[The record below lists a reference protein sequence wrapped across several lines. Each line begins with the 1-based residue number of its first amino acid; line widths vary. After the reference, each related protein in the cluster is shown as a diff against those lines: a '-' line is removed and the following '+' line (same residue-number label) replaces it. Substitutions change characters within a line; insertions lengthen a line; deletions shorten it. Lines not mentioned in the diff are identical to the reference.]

1 MVQCNVGLSPKSN
14 ICRAFTRIN
23 RFSFPL
29 RNFIANFTS
38 LKFIDDIPKIWKR
51 AYLLLIFWYAI
62 NLAVGTFL
70 EWKLETPYTYIF
82 WIALY
87 QFYALCTMIVVIFFY
102 CNLLFKYNIYIQV
115 AGHAFGVMMYFLIMG
130 SYSYY
135 WEDYVEGYVYFEHWR
150 DYLIKL
156 LKWEG
161 VHIHDQYIITIAV
174 YYVIRYFEGQ
184 QRQEYEKSELNI
196 KNREMQIS
204 LLKSQINPHFLFNTL
219 NSINT
224 LIGSSKEQ
232 ARRVITQLSDIF
244 RYALD
249 SHGDQMVRL
258 IHELDFI
265 DNYIRIQQVR
275 FGERLKFVKQVDF
288 SCLSVHIPPMI
299 LQPLVENSVKYGIAP
314 KDDGGTI
321 VLTIKRFNNM
331 IFFEVKDDGLGSN
344 AKKVM
349 DGSSSGVGLKNTD
362 QRLKSIFGAGSGLRI
377 RSNEWG
383 YSASFF
389 IPFQDEL
396 QKEPETEEGQTLNK
410 AV

>member
-1 MVQCNVGLSPKSN
+1 M
-14 ICRAFTRIN
+14 
-23 RFSFPL
+23 
-29 RNFIANFTS
+29 NFIEN
-38 LKFIDDIPKIWKR
+38 IPRIWKR
-51 AYLLLIFWYAI
+51 AYLLLCFWYAI
-62 NLAVGTFL
+62 NYSVGTFL
-70 EWKLETPYTYIF
+70 EWKLENPNTYIF
-82 WIALY
+82 WNALY
-87 QFYALCTMIVVIFFY
+87 LFEALCLLIIAIFYY
-102 CNLLFKYNIYIQV
+102 CNFLFRYSIYFQV
-115 AGHAFGVMMYFLIMG
+115 AGHAVGVTMYFLIMG
-130 SYSYY
+130 TLSYY
-135 WEDYVEGYVYFEHWR
+135 LEDYVEGFDQFFNWKDHLVQ
-150 DYLIKL
+150 L

-161 VHIHDQYIITIAV
+161 LHFHDQYIITVGV
-174 YYVIRYFEGQ
+174 YYVIRYFEGLQ
-184 QRQEYEKSELNI
+184 NKEQEKAELNI

-219 NSINT
+219 NSINM

-258 IHELDFI
+258 IQELDFI

-275 FGERLKFVKQVDF
+275 FGDRLKFVKQVDF
-288 SCLSVHIPPMI
+288 SCLNVHIPPMI

-314 KDDGGTI
+314 KEDGGTI
-321 VLTIKRFNNM
+321 VLTVKRFNSM

-349 DGSSSGVGLKNTD
+349 DGSSSGVGLSNTD
-362 QRLKSIFGAGSGLRI
+362 ERLKSIFGAGSGLRI

-383 YSASFF
+383 YSVSFF
-389 IPFQDEL
+389 IPFEDQGSAAKSASEEL
-396 QKEPETEEGQTLNK
+396 KSKQ

>member
-1 MVQCNVGLSPKSN
+1 MK
-14 ICRAFTRIN
+14 I
-23 RFSFPL
+23 
-29 RNFIANFTS
+29 
-38 LKFIDDIPKIWKR
+38 IDDIPRVWKR
-51 AYLLLIFWYAI
+51 AYLLLCFWYAI
-62 NLAVGTFL
+62 NYAVGTFL

-82 WIALY
+82 WKSLY
-87 QFYALCTMIVVIFFY
+87 LFEALCILIIAIFLY
-102 CNLLFKYNIYIQV
+102 SNWLFRYNVYIQ
-115 AGHAFGVMMYFLIMG
+115 AIGHVIGVMMYFLIIG
-130 SYSYY
+130 SLSYIL
-135 WEDYVEGYVYFEHWR
+135 EDYVEGFTGYENWTNHLVQ
-150 DYLIKL
+150 L

-161 VHIHDQYIITIAV
+161 LHFHDQYIITVGV
-174 YYVIRYFEGQ
+174 YYVIRYFQGLQ
-184 QRQEYEKSELNI
+184 KQEEEKSELNI

-275 FGERLKFVKQVDF
+275 FGDRLKFVKQVDF
-288 SCLSVHIPPMI
+288 SCLGVRIPPMI

-314 KDDGGTI
+314 KDEGGTI
-321 VLTIKRFNNM
+321 VLTVKRFNTM
-331 IFFEVKDDGLGSN
+331 IFFEVKDDGLGSK

-349 DGSSSGVGLKNTD
+349 DGSSSGVGVKNTD
-362 QRLKSIFGAGSGLRI
+362 QRLKSIFGPGAGLRI

-383 YSASFF
+383 YSVSFF
-389 IPFQDEL
+389 IPFEEEASQASE
-396 QKEPETEEGQTLNK
+396 EVPEERKIK
-410 AV
+410 AG

>member
-1 MVQCNVGLSPKSN
+1 M
-14 ICRAFTRIN
+14 
-23 RFSFPL
+23 
-29 RNFIANFTS
+29 
-38 LKFIDDIPKIWKR
+38 KFIDDIPRVWKR
-51 AYLLLIFWYAI
+51 AYLLLCFWYAI
-62 NLAVGTFL
+62 NYSVGTFL
-70 EWKLETPYTYIF
+70 EWKLETPHTWIF
-82 WIALY
+82 WNAFYLLEAHCLLMIA
-87 QFYALCTMIVVIFFY
+87 IFFF
-102 CNLLFKYNIYIQV
+102 CNWLFKYNVYIQV
-115 AGHAFGVMMYFLIMG
+115 AGHALGVTIYFIIIG
-130 SYSYY
+130 SWSYY
-135 WEDYVEGYVYFEHWR
+135 LEDYVEGFIYYENWKAHLVQ
-150 DYLIKL
+150 L

-161 VHIHDQYIITIAV
+161 LHFHDQYIITVGV
-174 YYVIRYFEGQ
+174 YYVIRYFQGLQ
-184 QRQEYEKSELNI
+184 KQEEEKSELNI
-196 KNREMQIS
+196 RNREMQIS

-275 FGERLKFVKQVDF
+275 FGDRLKFIKQVDF
-288 SCLSVHIPPMI
+288 SCLGVRIPPMI

-321 VLTIKRFNNM
+321 VLTVKRFNTM
-331 IFFEVKDDGLGSN
+331 IFFEVKDDGLGSK

-349 DGSSSGVGLKNTD
+349 DSSSSGVGVKNTD
-362 QRLKSIFGAGSGLRI
+362 QRLKSIFGPGCGLRI

-383 YSASFF
+383 YSVSFF
-389 IPFQDEL
+389 IPFE
-396 QKEPETEEGQTLNK
+396 EEITSHPEEAREEEKSK
-410 AV
+410 AVV

>member
-1 MVQCNVGLSPKSN
+1 ML
-14 ICRAFTRIN
+14 
-23 RFSFPL
+23 
-29 RNFIANFTS
+29 NFTG
-38 LKFIDDIPKIWKR
+38 LKFIDNIPRIWKR
-51 AYLLLIFWYAI
+51 AYLLLCFWFAINYAI
-62 NLAVGTFL
+62 STFL
-70 EWKLETPYTYIF
+70 EWKLDAPFDYIF
-82 WIALY
+82 WNALY
-87 QFYALCTMIVVIFFY
+87 LFEALCLLIVVIFFY
-102 CNLLFKYNIYIQV
+102 CNLLFRYNIYVQV
-115 AGHAFGVMMYFLIMG
+115 AGHAIGVMIHFFIMG
-130 SYSYY
+130 TLSYY
-135 WEDYVEGYVYFEHWR
+135 LEDYVEGYVYFENWKDHIF
-150 DYLIKL
+150 LL
-156 LKWEG
+156 LKLEG
-161 VHIHDQYIITIAV
+161 LHFHDQYILTIAV

-184 QRQEYEKSELNI
+184 QKQEFEKSELNI

-275 FGERLKFVKQVDF
+275 FGDRLKFVKQVDF
-288 SCLSVHIPPMI
+288 SCLSVQIPPMI

-331 IFFEVKDDGLGSN
+331 IFFEVKDDGLGSK

-349 DGSSSGVGLKNTD
+349 DGGSSGVGLKNTD

-383 YSASFF
+383 YSVSFF
-389 IPFQDEL
+389 IPFEEEARTDAGSTQPEGEEL
-396 QKEPETEEGQTLNK
+396 TK

>member
-1 MVQCNVGLSPKSN
+1 VL
-14 ICRAFTRIN
+14 IAFTFHYVTLCSIW
-23 RFSFPL
+23 L
-29 RNFIANFTS
+29 D
-38 LKFIDDIPKIWKR
+38 LKFIDDIPRIWKR
-51 AYLLLIFWYAI
+51 AYLLLCFWFAI
-62 NLAVGTFL
+62 NYAVGTFL
-70 EWKLETPYTYIF
+70 EWKLDNPNTYIF
-82 WIALY
+82 GIALY
-87 QFYALCTMIVVIFFY
+87 LFEALCIFIVIIFFY
-102 CNLLFKYNIYIQV
+102 CNLLFRYNIYIQV
-115 AGHAFGVMMYFLIMG
+115 AGHAAGATVYFLLMG
-130 SYSYY
+130 TLSYY
-135 WEDYVEGYVYFEHWR
+135 WEDYVEGYVYFENWKE
-150 DYLIKL
+150 YIVNL

-161 VHIHDQYIITIAV
+161 LHFHDQYIITIAV
-174 YYVIRYFEGQ
+174 YYVIRYFQGQ
-184 QRQEYEKSELNI
+184 QRKEFEKSELDI

-275 FGERLKFVKQVDF
+275 FGDRLKFVKQVDF
-288 SCLSVHIPPMI
+288 SCLSVQIPPMI

-331 IFFEVKDDGLGSN
+331 IFFEVKDDGLGSK

-349 DGSSSGVGLKNTD
+349 DGSSGGVGLKNTD
-362 QRLKSIFGAGSGLRI
+362 QRLKSIFGAGSSLRI

-383 YSASFF
+383 YSVSFF
-389 IPFQDEL
+389 IPSEEEL
-396 QKEPETEEGQTLNK
+396 KSENEKEGQELNK
-410 AV
+410 AG

>member
-1 MVQCNVGLSPKSN
+1 VQ
-14 ICRAFTRIN
+14 I
-23 RFSFPL
+23 
-29 RNFIANFTS
+29 
-38 LKFIDDIPKIWKR
+38 
-51 AYLLLIFWYAI
+51 
-62 NLAVGTFL
+62 
-70 EWKLETPYTYIF
+70 
-82 WIALY
+82 
-87 QFYALCTMIVVIFFY
+87 
-102 CNLLFKYNIYIQV
+102 
-115 AGHAFGVMMYFLIMG
+115 AGHALGVMVHFLVMG
-130 SYSYY
+130 TLSYY
-135 WEDYVEGYVYFEHWR
+135 VEDYVEGYVYIDNWKDH
-150 DYLIKL
+150 LLSL

-161 VHIHDQYIITIAV
+161 LHFHDQYIITIGV
-174 YYVIRYFEGQ
+174 YYVIRYFQGLQ
-184 QRQEYEKSELNI
+184 DQAQEKVELTV

-232 ARRVITQLSDIF
+232 ARKVITQLSDIF

-249 SHGDQMVRL
+249 SHGDQMVKL

-275 FGERLKFVKQVDF
+275 FGERLNYVKQVDF
-288 SCLSVHIPPMI
+288 SCLSILIPPMI

-314 KDDGGTI
+314 KEDGGTI
-321 VLTIKRFNNM
+321 VLTVKRFNNM

-349 DGSSSGVGLKNTD
+349 DGTSSGVGVKNTD
-362 QRLKSIFGAGSGLRI
+362 ERLKNIFGPGSGLRI

-383 YSASFF
+383 YSVSFF
-389 IPFQDEL
+389 IPYE
-396 QKEPETEEGQTLNK
+396 EPVQITTEEPAVESK

>member
-1 MVQCNVGLSPKSN
+1 M
-14 ICRAFTRIN
+14 
-23 RFSFPL
+23 
-29 RNFIANFTS
+29 RNFIVNFTG
-38 LKFIDDIPKIWKR
+38 LKFIDDIPRIWKR
-51 AYLLLIFWYAI
+51 AYLLLCFWYAI
-62 NLAVGTFL
+62 NYSVGTFL
-70 EWKLETPYTYIF
+70 EWKLETPNTYIF
-82 WIALY
+82 WNALWL
-87 QFYALCTMIVVIFFY
+87 FEALCILIVAIFFY
-102 CNLLFKYNIYIQV
+102 CNLLFKYNVYIQV
-115 AGHAFGVMMYFLIMG
+115 AGHTVGVMVYFILIG
-130 SYSYY
+130 TLSYY
-135 WEDYVEGYVYFEHWR
+135 LEDYVEGYVYFEHWK
-150 DYLIKL
+150 DHIVQL

-161 VHIHDQYIITIAV
+161 LHFHDQYIITIAV
-174 YYVIRYFEGQ
+174 YYVIRYFQGL
-184 QRQEYEKSELNI
+184 QREEYEKSELNI

-275 FGERLKFVKQVDF
+275 FGDRLKFVKQVDF
-288 SCLSVHIPPMI
+288 SCLSVQIPPMI

-331 IFFEVKDDGLGSN
+331 IFFEVKDDGLGSK

-349 DGSSSGVGLKNTD
+349 DGSSGGVGLKNTD
-362 QRLKSIFGAGSGLRI
+362 MRLRSIFGAASGLRI

-383 YSASFF
+383 YSVSFF
-389 IPFQDEL
+389 IPYENTVRASVKNVQDHEDR
-396 QKEPETEEGQTLNK
+396 ELNK

>member
-1 MVQCNVGLSPKSN
+1 
-14 ICRAFTRIN
+14 
-23 RFSFPL
+23 L
-29 RNFIANFTS
+29 RNFILNFTG

-51 AYLLLIFWYAI
+51 AFLLLCFWYALNYGI
-62 NLAVGTFL
+62 GSFIKY
-70 EWKLETPYTYIF
+70 KLELPEDFIL
-82 WIALY
+82 WNALY
-87 QFYALCTMIVVIFFY
+87 LFEALCIMIVVIFFY
-102 CNLLFKYNIYIQV
+102 CNLVFRYSIYIQV
-115 AGHAFGVMMYFLIMG
+115 AGHVLGVLVYFLIMG
-130 SYSYY
+130 TLDYY
-135 WEDYVEGYVYFEHWR
+135 LFDYVEGYVHLDNWESH
-150 DYLIKL
+150 LIGL

-161 VHIHDQYIITIAV
+161 LHLPDQYVTIIAV
-174 YYVIRYFEGQ
+174 YYVIRYFERQ
-184 QRQEYEKSELNI
+184 QKQEFEKSELNI

-288 SCLSVHIPPMI
+288 SCLSVQIPPMI

-331 IFFEVKDDGLGSN
+331 IFFEVKDDGLGSK

-362 QRLKSIFGAGSGLRI
+362 QRLKSIFGPGSGLRI
-377 RSNEWG
+377 RSNEMG
-383 YSASFF
+383 YSVSFF
-389 IPFQDEL
+389 IPF
-396 QKEPETEEGQTLNK
+396 EEQQVRTDDHDRPQADALEQ

>member
-1 MVQCNVGLSPKSN
+1 
-14 ICRAFTRIN
+14 
-23 RFSFPL
+23 L
-29 RNFIANFTS
+29 RNFIVNFTR
-38 LKFIDDIPKIWKR
+38 LKFIDDIPRIWKR
-51 AYLLLIFWYAI
+51 AYLLLCFWYAVSYSTGAY
-62 NLAVGTFL
+62 LK
-70 EWKLETPYTYIF
+70 WKLDIHQDYVF
-82 WIALY
+82 WNALY
-87 QFYALCTMIVVIFFY
+87 LFEALCILIIIIFFY

-115 AGHAFGVMMYFLIMG
+115 TGHAAGVMMYFLIVG
-130 SYSYY
+130 TLSYY
-135 WEDYVEGYVYFEHWR
+135 LEDYVEGYVYFENWKDH
-150 DYLIKL
+150 LTQL

-161 VHIHDQYIITIAV
+161 LHFHDQYIITIAV
-174 YYVIRYFEGQ
+174 YYVIRYFQGL
-184 QRQEYEKSELNI
+184 QREEYEKSGLDI

-275 FGERLKFVKQVDF
+275 FGDRLKFVKQVDF
-288 SCLSVHIPPMI
+288 SCLSVQIPPMI

-314 KDDGGTI
+314 KDEGGTI

-331 IFFEVKDDGLGSN
+331 IFFEVKDDGLGSK

-362 QRLKSIFGAGSGLRI
+362 MRLKSIFGTGSGLRI
-377 RSNEWG
+377 RANEWG
-383 YSASFF
+383 FSVSFF
-389 IPFQDEL
+389 IPFEDSARAESGNEQEQHDREL
-396 QKEPETEEGQTLNK
+396 DK